1 MSYRQFQHVLLTA
14 TAVAINA
21 SGVIAPRQWTPGPY
35 PHVIRNFWGMNTTT
49 LANVSGAVAVL
60 QRVARD
66 VATTATAIATLN
78 FTASGGAGVVFY
90 EDDIQFEVG
99 PGDTL
104 EIDISDA
111 ATVAATAIFGMYVE
125 PRWEVAGNATNVK
138 ATT

>member
-14 TAVAINA
+14 TAAAIN
-21 SGVIAPRQWTPGPY
+21 STGVIGDRYWTPGPY

-49 LANVSGAVAVL
+49 LGNVSGAVAVL
-60 QRVARD
+60 ERVSHD

-78 FTASGGAGVVFY
+78 FTATGGAGIVFY

-99 PGDTL
+99 PGDVTR
-104 EIDISDA
+104 IDITDA
-111 ATVAATAIFGMYVE
+111 ATVAATALFGMYVE